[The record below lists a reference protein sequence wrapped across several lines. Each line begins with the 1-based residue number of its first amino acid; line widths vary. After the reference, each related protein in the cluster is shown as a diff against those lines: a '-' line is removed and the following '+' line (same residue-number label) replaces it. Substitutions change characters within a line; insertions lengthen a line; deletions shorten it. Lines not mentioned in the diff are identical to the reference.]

1 MHQSGDRV
9 NTLVE
14 LPNLLEIPASEKR
27 AA

>member
-14 LPNLLEIPASEKR
+14 LQNLLEIPASEKR